1 MSESAVFGPKK
12 TKAKR
17 RPFEV
22 YDIETTI
29 DLKRAYLVGW
39 YDGFN
44 YKYWES
50 EPLPPEDPK
59 SAVAQFC
66 EWLFT
71 RKQFRFPI
79 YAHNGGNFDH
89 LFVLR
94 WLLKNRPDARAEF
107 VPIQSTILVMDVWI
121 GKLKFRFLDSYRLM
135 SASLDSLA
143 KTFLGHGKVE
153 GINYETLHLDP
164 KRYEYLRCDCVSL
177 YDCLHRFESV
187 VADRL
192 KGALG
197 VTVGATA
204 IATLQESYL
213 TRTIKPLTR
222 TAEEL
227 VRKAYYGGRTE
238 VFHKGGTFAHEYPL
252 RCYDINSMYPW
263 ALTQQMPTDGCLET
277 TVNNIEPFLHSAF
290 PGFVTCTVDTSNCDK
305 QAKMYPVLPY
315 RVPGKLLFPLGRF
328 SGTWTLA
335 ELSFAQK
342 HGYEI
347 THVEKGVYMRP
358 DIVFKTFIDEL
369 YKLRDKSLPGY
380 DATLSIVAKLLA
392 NTTYGKFGTSRERKV
407 LHLRPPLADI
417 LEKGMTP
424 LATAHNLPVYIE
436 EVELDRGY
444 ILPHLAAWVTAL
456 ARIRLLTY
464 IYNCA
469 PHRVFYCDT
478 DSIFTTALLESSTK
492 LGDMKLEYGDIV
504 EARFIAPKVYE
515 LTHADG
521 HKTTRAKGFSQF
533 GKGFAGTFD
542 GLSKFEP
549 QTCSAFSKLRT
560 VLHGDFGLV
569 ERQKRMHEDSVD
581 KREFLAD
588 GSSRPLVIGG

>member
-1 MSESAVFGPKK
+1 
-12 TKAKR
+12 
-17 RPFEV
+17 
-22 YDIETTI
+22 
-29 DLKRAYLVGW
+29 L
-39 YDGFN
+39 
-44 YKYWES
+44 
-50 EPLPPEDPK
+50 
-59 SAVAQFC
+59 
-66 EWLFT
+66 
-71 RKQFRFPI
+71 

-89 LFVLR
+89 LFVLK
-94 WLLKNRPDARAEF
+94 WLLVNRKDARAEF
-107 VPIQSTILVMDVWI
+107 VPIQSTILTMNVWI
-121 GKLKFRFLDSYRLM
+121 GRSRFCFWDSYRLM

-153 GINYETLHLDP
+153 GINYETLHTDP
-164 KRYEYLRCDCVSL
+164 KRYDYLQCDCVAL
-177 YDCLHRFESV
+177 YDCLHKFESV

-213 TRTIKPLTR
+213 TRSIKPITR
-222 TAEEL
+222 TAEEV

-238 VFHKGGTFAHEYPL
+238 VFHRGGTFTPEYPL

-263 ALTQQMPTDGCLET
+263 ALTQRLPTDGCLECAGGNLDLWLNT
-277 TVNNIEPFLHSAF
+277 IF
-290 PGFVTCTVDTSNCDK
+290 PGFVECTVDTSDCDK
-305 QAKMYPVLPY
+305 QARMYPVLPY
-315 RVPGKLLFPLGRF
+315 RVEGKLLFPLGTF
-328 SGTWTLA
+328 SGTWTLV
-335 ELSFAQK
+335 ELAFARK
-342 HGYEI
+342 HGYKI
-347 THVEKGVYMRP
+347 THVGRGLYMRP
-358 DIVFKTFIDEL
+358 DVVFKTFIDAL

-380 DATLSIVAKLLA
+380 DPTLSVVAKLLA
-392 NTTYGKFGTSRERKV
+392 NTTYGKFGTSRERQV
-407 LHLRPPLADI
+407 LHLRHSLEDI
-417 LEKGMTP
+417 LAKGMTP
-424 LATAHNLPVYIE
+424 LASAHELPVYIE
-436 EVELDRGY
+436 QVEIDRGY

-456 ARIRLLTY
+456 ARLRLLTY
-464 IYNCA
+464 IYNCG
-469 PHRVFYCDT
+469 PHRVYYCDT
-478 DSIFTTALLESSTK
+478 DSIFTTAVLESSTK
-492 LGDMKLEYGDIV
+492 LGDMKLEYDDII

-533 GKGFAGTFD
+533 SKGFAGTFD
-542 GLSKFEP
+542 GLSKFQP